1 MSAAV
6 GKALHIGEHE
16 EQELTEAFD
25 ATLANWN
32 VFLLMALVVLTRML
46 FTTGSNTLPV
56 DWNVV
61 LYS

>member
-1 MSAAV
+1 M
-6 GKALHIGEHE
+6 LRLLIG
-16 EQELTEAFD
+16 TSF
-25 ATLANWN
+25 
-32 VFLLMALVVLTRML
+32 FLMALVALTRML